1 MRPAVLV
8 VEILT
13 VLIPLSNSYVMC
25 MSTSTKFSLYYR
37 YTTILSMTLG
47 LMVLSGILFY
57 KMKNLLQ
64 YNKHWKEK
72 VRWYSYLEFW
82 VQMLLLSRLAMI
94 LVSKTTKNGT
104 IFSIVF
110 GSTMVLTELLPML
123 IISKRIVDKIKPDSP
138 SINPDDHLA
147 IID

>member
-25 MSTSTKFSLYYR
+25 MSTSTKFSLYYT

-47 LMVLSGILFY
+47 LMVLSGILFC

-64 YNKHWKEK
+64 YNRHWKEK

-104 IFSIVF
+104 IFCIVF
-110 GSTMVLTELLPML
+110 GTNMVLTELLPML
-123 IISKRIVDKIKPDSP
+123 IISKRIVDKIKPD
-138 SINPDDHLA
+138 
-147 IID
+147 